1 MKERSILSREIFLD
15 RRQFIYYMLKTILV
29 GILISMVIIPLGNSF
44 SQSSTNQTS
53 DIVVVEGPE
62 AKANLDRFDKL
73 DFEAWNKKNWTLNQ
87 EIHSPD
93 VLVVD
98 FDGKVTKGIEQHLK
112 WSNESQSSAPSRIT
126 AHPIKIGVGDW
137 TAVTGNI
144 TGLILSTGE
153 SFNSTMV
160 TVAHWKDGRIT
171 EEYLFMH

>member
-1 MKERSILSREIFLD
+1 
-15 RRQFIYYMLKTILV
+15 MLKAILV
-29 GILISMVIIPLGNSF
+29 EILFTMVIIIPLGNSF
-44 SQSSTNQTS
+44 SQSSTNQIS
-53 DIVVVEGPE
+53 EIIVVDSPEG
-62 AKANLDRFDKL
+62 KANLDRFDKL
-73 DFEAWNKKNWTLNQ
+73 DFEAWNENNWTLYK

-112 WSNESQSSAPSRIT
+112 WSNESQSSAPSTII
-126 AHPIKIGVGDW
+126 AHPIKIGVGNW

-144 TGLILSTGE
+144 TGTIPSTGE

-160 TVAHWKDGRIT
+160 TVAHWKDGRIV

>member
-73 DFEAWNKKNWTLNQ
+73 DFDAWNKKKLDT
-87 EIHSPD
+87 
-93 VLVVD
+93 
-98 FDGKVTKGIEQHLK
+98 
-112 WSNESQSSAPSRIT
+112 QSRDT
-126 AHPIKIGVGDW
+126 
-137 TAVTGNI
+137 
-144 TGLILSTGE
+144 
-153 SFNSTMV
+153 
-160 TVAHWKDGRIT
+160 
-171 EEYLFMH
+171 